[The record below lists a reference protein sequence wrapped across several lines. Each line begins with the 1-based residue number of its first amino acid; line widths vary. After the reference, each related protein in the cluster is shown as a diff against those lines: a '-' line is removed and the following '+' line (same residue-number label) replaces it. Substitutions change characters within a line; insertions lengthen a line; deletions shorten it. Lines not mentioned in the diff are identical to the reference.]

1 MGGSSLATPPL
12 EQAPVGTEPPRRA
25 NARITDRSAMTQLGL
40 GTGTDRAVVEKA
52 SNTARHL
59 KRGNALRSA
68 PTNTK
73 RIADWTGRRKGL
85 LHGRGTT
92 YGMGRSVLDV
102 PAPDCWGSLP
112 LGNLHARPEGHPLE
126 VRDHVFRASLR
137 LDLREG
143 DPPSRSLRI

>member
-73 RIADWTGRRKGL
+73 RIADRPGRRKGL

-102 PAPDCWGSLP
+102 PAPDCELVTSGQPPRAPGRTSSGGRRPCLP
-112 LGNLHARPEGHPLE
+112 R
-126 VRDHVFRASLR
+126 F
-137 LDLREG
+137 
-143 DPPSRSLRI
+143 PST